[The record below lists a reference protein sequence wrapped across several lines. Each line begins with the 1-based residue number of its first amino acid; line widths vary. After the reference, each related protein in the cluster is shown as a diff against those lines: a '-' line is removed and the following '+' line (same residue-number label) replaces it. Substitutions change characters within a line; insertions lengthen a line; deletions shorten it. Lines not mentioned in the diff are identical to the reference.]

1 LNDSKPQQ
9 WGKLNTVMMLAITA
23 TLKFGELPGDILLR
37 KGEVNLPK
45 KYVINTTQIKIQEP

>member
-37 KGEVNLPK
+37 KGEANLPK

>member
-1 LNDSKPQQ
+1 
-9 WGKLNTVMMLAITA
+9 MMLAFTA

-37 KGEVNLPK
+37 KGEANLPK